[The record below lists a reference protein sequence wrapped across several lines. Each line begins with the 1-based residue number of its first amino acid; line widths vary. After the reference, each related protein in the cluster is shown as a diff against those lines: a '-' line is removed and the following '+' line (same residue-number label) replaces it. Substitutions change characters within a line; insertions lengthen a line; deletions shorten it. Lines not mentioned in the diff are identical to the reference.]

1 MTESFL
7 CGWKGHGRHSESARL
22 HVGTAEVFDD
32 DPEWVPDFRFF
43 AGDDDPISNQ
53 PFGLNWRFAAGA
65 AWKSLFYFQQQALPS
80 IASILPYLFAESP
93 ASQRLD
99 DGPPAEVNAA
109 ENGADEAVRPQGQQ
123 NSPGVALRMKKSL
136 VR

>member
-1 MTESFL
+1 LS
-7 CGWKGHGRHSESARL
+7 
-22 HVGTAEVFDD
+22 
-32 DPEWVPDFRFF
+32 
-43 AGDDDPISNQ
+43 
-53 PFGLNWRFAAGA
+53 
-65 AWKSLFYFQQQALPS
+65 S

-109 ENGADEAVRPQGQQ
+109 ENAADEAVRPQGQQ